1 MPTLYAMDQSGSRK
15 QPESFN
21 NGVMLSLVNPKTFDL
36 SVQNLRAAL
45 AGSTTSAIARIIS
58 PNRNGFG
65 ISPPDGACYDYD
77 PEAVAKNQNFN
88 YPAYIEHPMTS
99 EEFFGFAA
107 RLAKEF
113 PDKWVAT
120 MAYAGREMPP
130 QGLRIP
136 QNMAVMY
143 APIASCVLHAG
154 DNPACWRRTETI
166 RIMRQW
172 CKLTPHVY
180 LYDYNPGLLLGSFV
194 PERDV
199 ANFAVNARLYKDMKL
214 KGFQSE
220 GRKTFM
226 ITWISYYLRGKLM
239 WDADA
244 DVEAIKKDFYDT
256 FFGTEAGP
264 LVEAWWDECEKALG
278 AATIHCHEDW
288 LVDHVYTVDFTRRL
302 HAVRAE
308 SGQVCAM
315 TPKQKEHF
323 NAFALIA
330 DHLEAYAARNEAE
343 TNLDYPEAVKQA
355 QRMED
360 DDAKLAAIYS
370 FFIGPEDAPGFQQR
384 LDGTVQAACADD
396 QRRQGHAGCQTPPGG
411 QVQARSVSTKAW
423 WPNGTSRR
431 LTTGTG
437 ARRTPSIPGTHRTSP
452 RTPRA
457 TTTTAMAG
465 TA

>member
-1 MPTLYAMDQSGSRK
+1 MVPEKKTIVFPETDFVSKPDFALREQNLGGWFSSTPAEQAAYADWNDKIKYTHDAIFYPPVGDGFLGYLLPPKEFMAGDAKLYAMDQSGSRK
-15 QPESFN
+15 QPENFN

-88 YPAYIEHPMTS
+88 YPTYIEHPMTS
-99 EEFFGFAA
+99 EEFFGFAS
-107 RLAKEF
+107 RLAKVF

-199 ANFAVNARLYKDMKL
+199 ANFAVNARLYKEMKL

-239 WDADA
+239 WDTAA

-288 LVDHVYTVDFTRRL
+288 LVDHIYTVDFTRRL
-302 HAVRAE
+302 HAYVEKAA
-308 SGQVCAM
+308 GCAM

-343 TNLDYPEAVKQA
+343 MNLDYPNAVKQA
-355 QRMED
+355 RAQRTTMQ
-360 DDAKLAAIYS
+360 S
-370 FFIGPEDAPGFQQR
+370 WRP
-384 LDGTVQAACADD
+384 
-396 QRRQGHAGCQTPPGG
+396 
-411 QVQARSVSTKAW
+411 STLSSSA
-423 WPNGTSRR
+423 
-431 LTTGTG
+431 
-437 ARRTPSIPGTHRTSP
+437 
-452 RTPRA
+452 
-457 TTTTAMAG
+457 
-465 TA
+465 